1 MVCNPAGKASSPYGL
16 EWVEKPHE
24 RGVWPR
30 RLLKSFKNR
39 FIQFIQKSSFYWLM
53 AMFDVDNSDS
63 VDVDICAVDISLN
76 TQYSSILRLSLQ
88 LFIADGDDEWC

>member
-1 MVCNPAGKASSPYGL
+1 
-16 EWVEKPHE
+16 
-24 RGVWPR
+24 
-30 RLLKSFKNR
+30 
-39 FIQFIQKSSFYWLM
+39 M